1 MSAEGSLQ
9 AHARGE
15 AGVPWAPLRYLVGDV
30 LYGGRVSDSF
40 DRRVLATYLAE
51 YLGDFQFDAR
61 RPFAFFRSPGVAYR
75 LLASGCSNFVYNTP

>member
-1 MSAEGSLQ
+1 M
-9 AHARGE
+9 
-15 AGVPWAPLRYLVGDV
+15 PWAPLRYLVGDV

-61 RPFAFFRSPGVAYR
+61 RPFAFFRSPGVEYR
-75 LLASGCSNFVYNTP
+75 QLASGCSKSSL

>member
-1 MSAEGSLQ
+1 MVTNHNGDQLAVHSRQHWGQ

-15 AGVPWAPLRYLVGDV
+15 AGVPWATLRHLVGEV

-61 RPFAFFRSPGVAYR
+61 RPFAFYRAPGVEY
-75 LLASGCSNFVYNTP
+75 G